1 MPEVPALRRPG
12 LSGGEGSLACS
23 AYLAE
28 DPPAL
33 LLSALSQRSPETKGG
48 LAYKQEVTG
57 LSPVPPIAQIA
68 CKLAGSAGSVGSASP
83 RVTSRSPRRDWASRL
98 GII

>member
-68 CKLAGSAGSVGSASP
+68 CKLAGSVGSASP